1 MSRKYFGTDGVR
13 GRVGQF
19 PITPEFVQK
28 LGWAAGQ
35 VLSRHGNKHVLIGK
49 DTRISGYMFESALE
63 AGLSAA
69 GMDVYLL
76 GPMPTPAIAYLTH
89 TYSASA
95 GIVISASHNPY
106 YDNGI
111 KFFCGEGLKLP
122 DDVELQI
129 EAMIDEPLTCVEP
142 DKLGKARRINDAAGR
157 YIEFCKST
165 VQPRLDLD
173 GLKIVIDAANGACYQ
188 VGPAVFEEL
197 GAEVITIGVNP
208 DGLNINKGVGS
219 TCIDLLQQK
228 VLEEKADLGIAF
240 DGDGDRLIMVD
251 SNGEEL
257 NGDELLYIMACN
269 EQDRGLL
276 EGGVVGTVMSNLG
289 MEHAL
294 AKRDIPFV
302 RAKVGDRYVNELLL
316 KHNWSLGGE
325 SSGHIIHRKVT
336 TTGDGII
343 AALQVLDAVVYSG
356 KTLSELKKGMHKY
369 PQHMINIR
377 MTRQRDMSRI
387 PAVTRAVEVCEK
399 ELGSRGRVLLRPS
412 GTEPVLRVM
421 VEADESALAEKCCTE
436 LANTVNDVLMA
447 LNG

>member
-1 MSRKYFGTDGVR
+1 MNRKYFGTDGVR
-13 GRVGQF
+13 GCVGQF

-28 LGWAAGQ
+28 LGWAAGR
-35 VLSRHGNKHVLIGK
+35 VLSQQGNKHVLIGK

-89 TYSASA
+89 TYNASA
-95 GIVISASHNPY
+95 GIVISASHNSY

-122 DDVELQI
+122 DDAELQI
-129 EAMIDEPLTCVEP
+129 EAMIDEPLTCVNP
-142 DKLGKARRINDAAGR
+142 DKLGKARRIDDAAGR

-165 VQPRLDLD
+165 IQPRLNLS
-173 GLKIVIDAANGACYQ
+173 GLKIVVDAANGACYQ

-197 GAEVITIGVNP
+197 GAEVIAIGVNP
-208 DGLNINKGVGS
+208 DGLNINEDVGS
-219 TCIDLLQQK
+219 TCIDLLQKK

-251 SNGEEL
+251 GNGEEL
-257 NGDELLYIMACN
+257 HGDELLYIMACN
-269 EQDRGLL
+269 EQDRGILQ
-276 EGGVVGTVMSNLG
+276 GGVVGTVMSNLG

-294 AKRDIPFV
+294 AERNIPFV
-302 RAKVGDRYVNELLL
+302 RAKVGDRYVNELRL
-316 KHNWSLGGE
+316 KHDLALGGE

-343 AALQVLDAVVYSG
+343 AALQILDVVIHSG
-356 KTLSELKKGMHKY
+356 KSLSELKQGMHKY

-377 MTRQRDMSRI
+377 MIRQRDMSRI
-387 PAVTRAVEVCEK
+387 PAVQREVEACEK
-399 ELGSRGRVLLRPS
+399 ELGKRGRVLLRPS
-412 GTEPVLRVM
+412 GTEPVLRAM
-421 VEADESALAEKCCTE
+421 VEADDQALAEQCCKQ
-436 LANTVNDVLMA
+436 LAEKVESVVTA